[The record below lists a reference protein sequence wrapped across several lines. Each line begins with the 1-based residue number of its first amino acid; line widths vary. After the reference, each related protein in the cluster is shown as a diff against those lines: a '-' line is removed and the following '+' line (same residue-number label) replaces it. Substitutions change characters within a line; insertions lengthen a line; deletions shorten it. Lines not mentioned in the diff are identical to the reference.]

1 MGEDAEQGLVAR
13 LRAGDR
19 DADPQES
26 RTGRERDETHD
37 RGTDHELHDRLS
49 RTAHARGL
57 LGRQRRTKCLHR
69 RVLIRPAQQRQYE
82 QQRGEHQPGD
92 DEPRPFLDAT
102 EDRLRLP
109 QHSEHVEHRVHAVP
123 PTQRFVLPT
132 HRTAPNIRAA
142 MQAFY
147 ADHFVLPLPPGH
159 RFPMV
164 KYALLRERVVAAGVV
179 APADLHVP
187 APIFADDD
195 TVFTFAIY
203 AAKNFPFEKQP
214 ADVAI
219 PLADRTGDT
228 CYLDYLEM
236 GLERAVTGA
245 RADLAIYVS
254 GADPYAGDRLGR
266 LALSK
271 EGLADRDRLVFATC
285 RRAGLPVAVTMAGG
299 YGRDVSDPVDRH
311 YRTVQLAAGLDPF
324 PPTGVR

>member
-1 MGEDAEQGLVAR
+1 LLAR
-13 LRAGDR
+13 
-19 DADPQES
+19 
-26 RTGRERDETHD
+26 
-37 RGTDHELHDRLS
+37 
-49 RTAHARGL
+49 RTAH
-57 LGRQRRTKCLHR
+57 
-69 RVLIRPAQQRQYE
+69 
-82 QQRGEHQPGD
+82 
-92 DEPRPFLDAT
+92 
-102 EDRLRLP
+102 
-109 QHSEHVEHRVHAVP
+109 
-123 PTQRFVLPT
+123 
-132 HRTAPNIRAA
+132 NIRAA

-159 RFPMV
+159 RFPMA

-187 APIFADDD
+187 APATDATLTRVRTAEYVRRIQDGRVAAAEARRIGFPWSPEMVERSRRSAGGTVAACRAALEDGVAVNLAGGTHHAFPDRGEGFCVFNDTAVATRAMQAEGRARRILIIDCDVHQGNGTAAIFADDD
-195 TVFTFAIY
+195 TVFTFDIY

-299 YGRDVSDPVDRH
+299 YGRDVSDTVDIH
-311 YRTVQLAAGLDPF
+311 CRTVQLAAGLDPF